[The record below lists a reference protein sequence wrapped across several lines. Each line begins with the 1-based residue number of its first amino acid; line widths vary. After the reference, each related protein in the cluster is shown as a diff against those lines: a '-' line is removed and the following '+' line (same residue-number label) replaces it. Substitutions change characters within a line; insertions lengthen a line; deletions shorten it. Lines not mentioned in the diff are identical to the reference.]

1 MSVIRSTYSTHSIK
15 RLPGLSAATQPIW
28 LLIAVLAGLLLVGLP
43 LSLAAALLAITAVL
57 LLTLLNPLFGLALAL
72 LLGPLGALENLLFGS
87 SLLDS
92 GQLMLLL
99 AFAAWIGR
107 SLLRRE
113 LRLFTTRLTRPLLL
127 FIFITAATLTDAS
140 SIQLGLIELLKWL
153 EIVLIVTMVVAVA
166 RYDPKRV
173 KTAHWLVLA
182 MLLLAGLSQALIGI
196 WQFGL
201 RGDGPEHFLVLGNFY
216 RAYGT
221 FEQPNPYGG
230 YMNLTALLALGTLVG
245 FVAAWKGGRAGE
257 QGSREAQEMGKNKE
271 GPPPIL
277 IHNSQ
282 FTIRHSQLFRLFVV
296 GTAAVTTLG
305 LIFSWSR
312 GAWLGFAAGLATLV
326 LFSTRQWWQGFLL
339 SVGGTTVAA
348 VLLFAG
354 LAVGFGPAAAVI
366 ERISGFQEDLTFG
379 DVRGVD
385 INDANYAVLERLA
398 HWQAALDMARD
409 DLWTGVGFGNYE
421 AAYADYALIN
431 WPAALGHAHNYYL
444 NLLAETGII
453 GLLAYLLL
461 WGAVLW
467 QSVALLRRLPW
478 PERGIALGL
487 TSCWVAL
494 SVHHL
499 VDKLYVNNIYIHLG
513 VMLAL
518 LQLLDLGDGQ
528 VVERVR
534 TNHEQKTEVST
545 LAEVNYT

>member
-1 MSVIRSTYSTHSIK
+1 MSVNQSIK
-15 RLPGLSAATQPIW
+15 RVPELSAATPPIW
-28 LLIAVLAGLLLVGLP
+28 LVIATVVGLLLVGLP
-43 LSLAAALLAITAVL
+43 LSLAAAFLAITAVL
-57 LLTLLNPLFGLALAL
+57 LLTLLNPLLGLALAL
-72 LLGPLGALENLLFGS
+72 LVGPLGALENLLFGS
-87 SLLDS
+87 RLLDS

-99 AFAAWIGR
+99 ALAVWIGR
-107 SLLRRE
+107 SLLHRE
-113 LRLFTTRLTRPLLL
+113 LRLLTTPLTLPLLL
-127 FIFITAATLTDAS
+127 FILITAATLTDAFS
-140 SIQLGLIELLKWL
+140 TQLGLIELLKWL
-153 EIVLIVTMVVAVA
+153 EITLITTMVMAIA
-166 RYDPKRV
+166 RWNL
-173 KTAHWLVLA
+173 KTVQTTQWLVLA
-182 MLLLAGLSQALIGI
+182 MLLLAGLSQAVIGI

-245 FVAAWKGGRAGE
+245 LAAAWRSAGE
-257 QGSREAQEMGKNKE
+257 QGSRGAEEKIVSGDAFHS
-271 GPPPIL
+271 

-282 FTIRHSQLFRLFVV
+282 FFLLFVV
-296 GTAAVTTLG
+296 GTAALATLG

-339 SVGGTTVAA
+339 LVSGGTVAA

-354 LAVGFGPAAAVI
+354 LSVGFAPAAAVVD
-366 ERISGFQEDLTFG
+366 RISGFQEDLTFG

-398 HWQAALDMARD
+398 HWQAALDMARN

-421 AAYADYALIN
+421 AAYPDYALVN

-444 NLLAETGII
+444 NLLAETGVL
-453 GLLAYLLL
+453 GLIAYLLL
-461 WGAVLW
+461 WGVILGYSL
-467 QSVALLRRLPW
+467 QLLRRLPW

-487 TSCWVAL
+487 TSCWLAL

-499 VDKLYVNNIYIHLG
+499 VDKLYVNNVYIHLG

-518 LQLLDLGDGQ
+518 LQLLDLG
-528 VVERVR
+528 VERVR
-534 TNHEQKTEVST
+534 
-545 LAEVNYT
+545 ANYHQATRSQPRQR